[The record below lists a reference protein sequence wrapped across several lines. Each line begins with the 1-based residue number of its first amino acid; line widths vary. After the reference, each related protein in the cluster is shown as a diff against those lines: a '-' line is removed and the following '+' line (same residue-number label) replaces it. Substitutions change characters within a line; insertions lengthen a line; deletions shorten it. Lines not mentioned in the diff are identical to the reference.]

1 MLVLITYDVNT
12 QTAAGRKRLRKVAK
26 ECTNYG
32 QRVQNSVFECQMDA
46 TKCRQVKDI
55 LEKII
60 DKEVD
65 SLRFYYLGNNY
76 KNKVEHIGAH
86 PGFDVTETLILW
98 ESVCRDDRKHAVVC
112 KADTET
118 HQSKS
123 CDKVYCVQRQCVWQC
138 LKPCVVDVE
147 HFTETDSDYEGKK
160 VARAEG
166 TFQDHQCDD
175 KQCLENIVP
184 CSKCEEWKSCAE
196 NKRYRGD
203 R

>member
-46 TKCRQVKDI
+46 TKCRLVKDI

-86 PGFDVTETLILW
+86 PGFDVTETLIL
-98 ESVCRDDRKHAVVC
+98 
-112 KADTET
+112 
-118 HQSKS
+118 
-123 CDKVYCVQRQCVWQC
+123 
-138 LKPCVVDVE
+138 
-147 HFTETDSDYEGKK
+147 
-160 VARAEG
+160 
-166 TFQDHQCDD
+166 
-175 KQCLENIVP
+175 
-184 CSKCEEWKSCAE
+184 
-196 NKRYRGD
+196 
-203 R
+203 